1 MGLVAIKG
9 ASSVMEVEEE
19 GAKCEQLERVV
30 IGDDEENFF
39 QVEVQLP
46 PRERKKMIDFLK
58 KNIDIFAWNAY
69 EAPRVDSDF
78 ICHHL
83 NVNPS
88 AIPKKQ
94 PPRHSSR
101 EHSNTVKGE
110 VLKLK

>member
-1 MGLVAIKG
+1 ML
-9 ASSVMEVEEE
+9 STEVEEE

-58 KNIDIFAWNAY
+58 KNIDVFAWSAY
-69 EAPRVDSDF
+69 EAPRVDPDF
-78 ICHHL
+78 ICHRL
-83 NVNPS
+83 NVNSS

-94 PPRHSSR
+94 PPQRSSR
-101 EHSNTVKGE
+101 EHSDTVKGE